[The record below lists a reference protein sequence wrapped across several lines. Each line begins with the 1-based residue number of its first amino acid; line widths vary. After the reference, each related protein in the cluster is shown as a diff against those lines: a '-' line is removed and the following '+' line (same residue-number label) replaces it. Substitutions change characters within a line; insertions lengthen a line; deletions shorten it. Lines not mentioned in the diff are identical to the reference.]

1 MYNVRNVEYNA
12 GSKGETRKAAVME
25 KAIPKKLF
33 DEIPYLEGDRIIL
46 RKLTENDREALRE
59 MAGDDII
66 YRYEPTYLLEQQY
79 SDMDQLL
86 RSLYGEYFE
95 KKQNLFLG
103 IFLRENPAELCGL
116 AEFYDYRDHLHM
128 VSIGARLREKFWKSG
143 IGTEVAKLM
152 SDYLFAETDI
162 EIITASTMVEN
173 KASAHVLEKN
183 GFMTTHVVHKEDWG
197 HAEST
202 DAYRWFL

>member
-1 MYNVRNVEYNA
+1 M
-12 GSKGETRKAAVME
+12 
-25 KAIPKKLF
+25 KKLF
-33 DEIPYLEGDRIIL
+33 DEIRCLEGEKIIL
-46 RKLTENDREALRE
+46 RKITENDKEALRE
-59 MAGDDII
+59 MAQSHHV

-79 SDMDQLL
+79 TDMDQLI
-86 RSLYGEYFE
+86 RDIYGEYFE

-103 IFLRENPAELCGL
+103 VYLRENPIELCGL

-128 VSIGARLREKFWKSG
+128 VSIGGRLREKYWNSG
-143 IGTEVAKLM
+143 IGTEIAKLM
-152 SDYLFAETDI
+152 SDYLFQETDI

-183 GFMTTHVVHKEDWG
+183 GFMTTHSVHKEDWG
-197 HAEST
+197 HEEPT